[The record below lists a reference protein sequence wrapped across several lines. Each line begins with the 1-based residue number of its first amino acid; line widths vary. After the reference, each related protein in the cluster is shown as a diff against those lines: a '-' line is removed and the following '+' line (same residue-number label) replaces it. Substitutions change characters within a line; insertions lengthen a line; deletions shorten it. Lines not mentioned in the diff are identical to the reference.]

1 MSDKDDQTP
10 KDPKVV
16 QLGEAKR
23 RLRHTFYGVVENVGT
38 GFVND
43 AKDVVVTVS
52 FAGGLVDESYYVD
65 RKLLFKDG
73 KEIVLT
79 KGTVINFNVAS
90 GFEKW
95 TVPNDVGEPA
105 DTGMGFQRITAIRL
119 VNNS

>member
-16 QLGEAKR
+16 QIGEAKQ

-52 FAGGLVDESYYVD
+52 FAAGLVDESYYVD

-73 KEIVLT
+73 KEMLLT

-90 GFEKW
+90 GFENW
-95 TVPNDVGEPA
+95 EPTGEQGEPVN
-105 DTGMGFQRITAIRL
+105 TGMGFQRITAIRL